1 VKICIA
7 YFIGDRL
14 ALGDKF
20 SGPSSII

>member
-14 ALGDKF
+14 ALGDNF
-20 SGPSSII
+20 FRTFFL